1 MKRILIVLALIYGII
16 QVHAQTSI
24 LQQAR
29 IDSIFADWDDPEVP
43 GGVLG
48 IIKEGELIY
57 SKGYGSANLEY
68 NLPNSPQTVFRIAST
83 SKQFTAACIILLS

>member
-1 MKRILIVLALIYGII
+1 MKYTLIILALIYGIF
-16 QVHAQTSI
+16 QVQGQISI
-24 LQQAR
+24 PQQAR
-29 IDSIFADWDDPEVP
+29 IDSIFAHWDDAEVP
-43 GGVLG
+43 GGALG